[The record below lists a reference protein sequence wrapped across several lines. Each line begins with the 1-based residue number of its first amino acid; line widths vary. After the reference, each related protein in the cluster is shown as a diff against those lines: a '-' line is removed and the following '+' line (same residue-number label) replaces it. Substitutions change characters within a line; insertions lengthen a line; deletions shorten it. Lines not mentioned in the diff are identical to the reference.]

1 MVSGSWRLR
10 ALVCCGLLSGAA
22 CAAAQ
27 EAATAAPIVFGQSG
41 EFSGQGVAKE
51 NTDGAQAYFA
61 MVNRNGGV
69 FGRKVELKSLD
80 DSRDKKRVVQ
90 NTERLITQDKVFAL
104 FGYRSTP
111 SVRAAIEVA
120 VRERVPLIAPFSGA
134 QSIRTPHNPLVFH
147 LRDSYRREMEKLIN
161 LLVTQGVSKI
171 AMLYQDDEFG
181 KDALTGFEEAIKKA
195 GITAV
200 AVADYDRK
208 DRNITPA
215 LKTLTAA
222 HPQAV
227 VMACTPKACV
237 DFIKQAKAGGGGG
250 LRFLTLSNVNS
261 DEFTRELG
269 EDGRGVMVSQVVPHP
284 WSVGIPL
291 VREFHR
297 AIKDAGSQVPVSY
310 SSFEGFIAAK
320 LAVTALR
327 QAGPNPTREK
337 FMAAL
342 ESMHDLD
349 LGGMY
354 IQMSASD
361 HWGSSFVDLTMIG
374 RDGKYVR

>member
-1 MVSGSWRLR
+1 MVNWSLHLR
-10 ALVCCGLLSGAA
+10 ALVCCGLVSAAA

-27 EAATAAPIVFGQSG
+27 DAASIVFGQSG

-69 FGRKVELKSLD
+69 FGRKVELKSYD
-80 DSRDKKRVVQ
+80 DGRDKKRVIE
-90 NTERLITQDKVFAL
+90 NTERLIAKDKVFAL

-111 SVRAAIEVA
+111 SVQAAIPMA

-134 QSIRTPHNPLVFH
+134 QSIRTPHNDLVFH
-147 LRDSYRREMEKLIN
+147 LRASYRREMDKLVK
-161 LLVTQGVSKI
+161 LLVTQGVRKI

-181 KDALTGFEEAIKKA
+181 KDALAGFEDALKKEGISSVAIA
-195 GITAV
+195 N
-200 AVADYDRK
+200 YDRK

-215 LKTLTAA
+215 LKTLIAA
-222 HPQAV
+222 EPQAV

-237 DFIKQAKAGGGGG
+237 DFIKQAKAGGGRG
-250 LRFLTLSNVNS
+250 LGFLTLSNVNS

-269 EDGRGVMVSQVVPHP
+269 EDGRGVVVTQVVPHP

-291 VREFHR
+291 VREFQQ
-297 AIKDAGSQVPVSY
+297 AIKDTGSQVPVSY

-320 LAVTALR
+320 LVVSALR

-342 ESMHDLD
+342 ESMHNFD
-349 LGGMY
+349 LGGMFM
-354 IQMSASD
+354 QMSTSD
-361 HWGSSFVDLTMIG
+361 HLGSSFVDLTMIG
-374 RDGKYVR
+374 PEGKYVR